1 MYVVFGPPESTS
13 ALSLYCPL
21 ARWRGFAHPPRL
33 SSKAHP
39 QRAASR
45 NGRPQL
51 SRAVAVPHDA
61 RPLPVGAAHLLLIR
75 VPALSQLSPSRS
87 LPSSSAGWQ
96 RDNIVVS
103 LRFEYTDAE
112 YNVANSSMLAAIILT
127 FICLAVQ
134 VRKMAPRRLPPPAR
148 PPSRPLYSAR
158 RLLSRP
164 LASSAASRCST
175 SGWACCVSRRPAT
188 AAHALASPLAV
199 TTAPLAGADC
209 CCHITASILLS
220 FIVIQ
225 KWHYVTTWY
234 VFGFFR

>member
-1 MYVVFGPPESTS
+1 MPS
-13 ALSLYCPL
+13 
-21 ARWRGFAHPPRL
+21 
-33 SSKAHP
+33 
-39 QRAASR
+39 
-45 NGRPQL
+45 
-51 SRAVAVPHDA
+51 
-61 RPLPVGAAHLLLIR
+61 
-75 VPALSQLSPSRS
+75 LSQLSPSRS

-112 YNVANSSMLAAIILT
+112 YNAANSSMLAAIILT

-175 SGWACCVSRRPAT
+175 SRWPYCVSRRPAT
-188 AAHALASPLAV
+188 AAHAAASDR
-199 TTAPLAGADC
+199 PLAGADC
-209 CCHITASILLS
+209 CCHVTASILLS